1 MAGIKQ
7 DANGNWKIDP
17 AFLTPE
23 RAEILQQLDE
33 KHEAVKAAKQS
44 AR

>member
-7 DANGNWKIDP
+7 DLDGKWKIDP

-23 RAEILQQLDE
+23 RVAVLERLDE
-33 KHEAVKAAKQS
+33 KHEAVKAAKETQ
-44 AR
+44 R